1 MKTNGSNVGGR
12 LSTSSYGAYADHL
25 ISFRDHMES
34 NGVPVYAISVQNEP
48 DIAVSYDSCDWSPQ
62 EMISWLTGQA
72 SKFGDTKL
80 MVAES
85 FNFNHA
91 ATDAILNDST
101 AAGLVGV
108 IGGHIYGSGLNDYP
122 LAREKGKEVW
132 MTEHYTDS
140 DNDANAWPNAFNV
153 ATEIHNCMAA
163 NFSAYIWWYIRRS
176 YGPISENGQV
186 SKRGYMMAQ
195 YSKFVR
201 PDFVRVDASVSGMN
215 SVRITAYKDGGNLV
229 VVA

>member
-1 MKTNGSNVGGR
+1 
-12 LSTSSYGAYADHL
+12 
-25 ISFRDHMES
+25 
-34 NGVPVYAISVQNEP
+34 
-48 DIAVSYDSCDWSPQ
+48 
-62 EMISWLTGQA
+62 MISWLTGQA

-91 ATDAILNDST
+91 ATDSILNDST
-101 AAGLVGV
+101 ASDLVGV
-108 IGGHIYGSGLNDYP
+108 IGGHIYGGGLRDYP

-132 MTEHYTDS
+132 MTEHFTDS

-176 YGPISENGQV
+176 YGPITENGQV

-215 SVRITAYKDGGNLV
+215 NVRITAYKDGGNLV
-229 VVA
+229 VVAVNTGSSSQSLTLHIQNGSVASFTQYTSSGTKNLSEDGTIAVTDHLASVTLDGQSATTFISE